1 MKSLFPAQGTLVN
14 VIAIILGGILG
25 RLFGKKV
32 KPSLQETLLK
42 MNGIALIGSGI
53 VSFSEHALRIQN
65 KALVSH
71 GTLLC
76 IIALS
81 LGSVIG
87 ETLDIEK
94 GFLSWGNWLKKKT
107 GNQGDSRFLQAFCDT
122 TLTVCIGAMAIIG
135 SLEDGIH
142 QNPQI
147 LYSKAVIDFI
157 IVMMLSASLG
167 KGAIFSALPVGI
179 WQGFITLFATLVAPY
194 LSALAL
200 ENISLVGNLLICCV
214 GINLAF
220 DKKIRVANVLPSL
233 LIAYLFS
240 FF

>member
-157 IVMMLSASLG
+157 VVMMLSASLG
-167 KGAIFSALPVGI
+167 KGAIFSAL
-179 WQGFITLFATLVAPY
+179 APY